1 MFDHPA
7 HKLQMKDLNMCMK
20 TTSEDFWKL
29 EFKFGKM
36 LNITKYISFKYV
48 WLQGFIEQTAGK
60 ENEILI
66 VSDHTGRVKVT
77 HCNTV
82 PGGSSWL
89 AKGMHLEL
97 PVVLYFSMSGPKL

>member
-7 HKLQMKDLNMCMK
+7 YKLHIKNLNMCIK
-20 TTSEDFWKL
+20 TSEDFWKL
-29 EFKFGKM
+29 EFKFGEM
-36 LNITKYISFKYV
+36 LNRTKFISFKYV
-48 WLQGFIEQTAGK
+48 WLQGFIEQTTGK

-66 VSDHTGRVKVT
+66 VGDHTGKVKVT

-89 AKGMHLEL
+89 VKGMHMQLL
-97 PVVLYFSMSGPKL
+97 LVLCFSMLGPKS

>member
-7 HKLQMKDLNMCMK
+7 HKLHIKDLNMCIK
-20 TTSEDFWKL
+20 TSEDFWKL

-36 LNITKYISFKYV
+36 LNITKCIFFKYV

-66 VSDHTGRVKVT
+66 VSDHTGKVKVT

-82 PGGSSWL
+82 PGGNSWL
-89 AKGMHLEL
+89 VKGMHMEL
-97 PVVLYFSMSGPKL
+97 LVVLCCSMSGPKS